1 MLSSWNEGAA
11 RRAVVEFVEGTV
23 AAGVPGNER
32 FAVFDNDGT
41 LWCEK
46 PMPIQADF
54 IVRRLA
60 DMAQADPRLHDRQPW
75 KAASE
80 RDYGWFGQVLAEHYA
95 GDDTNVAPL
104 LGGILAAWAGISV
117 EDFEAQ
123 SEAFLRT
130 AQHPT
135 LGRGYLECAY
145 APMIELLGLSGSERV
160 RELHRLRWRPGLH
173 AADQPGGLRGPA
185 GPGDRERYRARIRQQ

>member
-1 MLSSWNEGAA
+1 MLASWNGGAA

-23 AAGVPGNER
+23 TAGVPDGER
-32 FAVFDNDGT
+32 VAVFDNDGT

-60 DMAQADPRLHDRQPW
+60 DMAQADPGLGDRQPW
-75 KAASE
+75 KAARE

-130 AQHPT
+130 ARHPT
-135 LGRGYLECAY
+135 LGRGYLEGAY
-145 APMIELLGLSGSERV
+145 AIGTRSATGSVTR
-160 RELHRLRWRPGLH
+160 HRLISVTFG
-173 AADQPGGLRGPA
+173 
-185 GPGDRERYRARIRQQ
+185 